1 MVVRVGRRREGRA
14 PICEVMCVQ
23 LPGVPRLV
31 SSSYSAVRMSWMRND
46 MALSSS
52 RHSWY
57 SAGSESTV
65 LTMFAPEERVRAGV
79 REGAQRRRVHGLDA
93 VCDVSSRCTA
103 SASAPSQSLAT
114 RPRPSR
120 YSRDFAEMRQR

>member
-1 MVVRVGRRREGRA
+1 
-14 PICEVMCVQ
+14 MCVQ

-79 REGAQRRRVHGLDA
+79 REGAQRRREHGLDA
-93 VCDVSSRCTA
+93 VCAVLGRVGVQVADDDVELRHDRLC
-103 SASAPSQSLAT
+103 APGVCVCVCVCVCVRACVRARRGLEGLRA
-114 RPRPSR
+114 
-120 YSRDFAEMRQR
+120 

>member
-1 MVVRVGRRREGRA
+1 
-14 PICEVMCVQ
+14 MCVQ

-79 REGAQRRRVHGLDA
+79 REGAQRRRVHGLD
-93 VCDVSSRCTA
+93 DVSA
-103 SASAPSQSLAT
+103 SGVSQVIEKVPT
-114 RPRPSR
+114 RSP
-120 YSRDFAEMRQR
+120 